1 MERPCFKRLKGS
13 SLGDFDQKDWAWFAD
28 QSQQIIK
35 QLEEENT
42 LEDLSTYASSLCEI
56 IIVGE
61 ETIGKAK
68 LRELKTVWEAID
80 MEEGY
85 ANVEECGWRRLQEIW
100 RKGQKQCL
108 PLSID

>member
-1 MERPCFKRLKGS
+1 M
-13 SLGDFDQKDWAWFAD
+13 
-28 QSQQIIK
+28 
-35 QLEEENT
+35 
-42 LEDLSTYASSLCEI
+42 CEI

-85 ANVEECGWRRLQEIW
+85 METAAGVCTERGQFLRSSINTIWRTCIHDDDEDWERNGWNPCPYRKDVYANVEECGWRRLQEIW
-100 RKGQKQCL
+100 RKAQKQCL